1 VSRTPGRHAAPPRH
15 RKPSRSSPAIPA
27 RTTGDAALE
36 IAGPR
41 PGTVGPAPA
50 AAGPGHEPAGD
61 ERADGI
67 PEVAAADRKPQAA
80 RPAWR
85 QQKTR
90 IAVAATAGSV
100 LLVASWPAAAHWL
113 ARAPRT
119 AGTGR
124 TDALGLPSGDPRRGS
139 ATPKPATPS
148 AQPVRQAD
156 IASVAI
162 ARDPAPSSAPAQAA
176 PASPASHTGQAS
188 PAGSGYLN
196 PLRAVSGLVPERID
210 EGVDFSGA
218 GPVYALG
225 DGVVTAAESGS
236 GWPGGGWITYQLT
249 DGPDAGLVVYV
260 AEDVTPDVA
269 PGQHV
274 TPGTVVGTM
283 FAGADGIETGWAQ
296 ASVPDAESDTPA
308 AGGIG
313 AGGPYPTL
321 VGISFDQVLQSVG
334 VPAAPNYGQSGYG
347 LLPAGYP
354 S

>member
-1 VSRTPGRHAAPPRH
+1 MSRTPARHAAPPRH
-15 RKPSRSSPAIPA
+15 RKPSRSSP
-27 RTTGDAALE
+27 RG
-36 IAGPR
+36 
-41 PGTVGPAPA
+41 
-50 AAGPGHEPAGD
+50 AGD
-61 ERADGI
+61 VRAA
-67 PEVAAADRKPQAA
+67 AAADRQPQAA
-80 RPAWR
+80 KPAWR
-85 QQKTR
+85 QKKTR
-90 IAVAATAGSV
+90 IAATAAAGSV
-100 LLVASWPAAAHWL
+100 LLVASWPTAAHWL

-139 ATPKPATPS
+139 ASPKPAAPS

-162 ARDPAPSSAPAQAA
+162 ARDPAPSSAPAQAG
-176 PASPASHTGQAS
+176 PTSQASRTGQAAPS
-188 PAGSGYLN
+188 GSGYLN
-196 PLRAVSGLVPERID
+196 PLRAVSGLVLERID
-210 EGVDFSGA
+210 EGVDFGGS

-225 DGVVTAAESGS
+225 DGVVTAAETGS

-249 DGPDAGLVVYV
+249 DGPDAGLVVYL
-260 AEDVTPDVA
+260 AEDVTPAVA

-274 TPGTVVGTM
+274 TPDTVVGTM
-283 FAGADGIETGWAQ
+283 FAGADGIETGWGQ
-296 ASVPDAESDTPA
+296 ANVPDAESDTPA
-308 AGGIG
+308 AGDIG

-347 LLPAGYP
+347 LLPPGYP